1 MAIKI
6 KVLKNIKLGKTLDHK
21 SLGKKAPIDLVVGE
35 VYEVSEKWEDKLKN
49 FPDYI
54 EFIEDEVVDTK
65 EDEDNEDE
73 DNGEDKG
80 E

>member
-6 KVLKNIKLGKTLDHK
+6 KVLKSIKLGKTLDHK

-35 VYEVSEKWEDKLKN
+35 VYEVNEKWEDKLKN

-54 EFIEDEVVDTK
+54 EFLEDEVVDT
-65 EDEDNEDE
+65 NEDE
-73 DNGEDKG
+73 DNHDGDFPRE